1 MEAKEKKGGVEQ
13 SVNKFVL
20 IIVTV
25 IDLFLFGGYINDFL
39 QGNIGFGFMVAVVLA
54 VLVSMTLTYM
64 SFFKKEWNG
73 VFKYVSISGY
83 VVVYALAVFG
93 AQNDLVFLMV
103 FPLTISYILYY
114 DLKMIQKV
122 AVIFGAINVAD
133 ILYVIFGLGHLHSG
147 DPINSTSI
155 LLQGACVIVY
165 MISLCGTTIISNR
178 NNDAKLAHIN
188 EEKEK
193 SAQLLSDVLKIVDM
207 VRENSVQSQQD
218 MQALGDDIE
227 TSTSALRDISSGNSS
242 NADSISRQT
251 TMTENIQNMIEET
264 KHMSDEMLKLA
275 DQSMEAV
282 TGGQQS
288 VSDLQAQAEKMQAAN
303 RHVVGSVTK
312 LIENAKA
319 VEEITT
325 QIFSISS
332 QTNLLALN
340 ASIESARAG
349 EAGKGFAVVAEEIRQ
364 LADETR
370 KLTEG
375 IQHIVE
381 ELQENA
387 DAAKNTVDHVM
398 ETADAEYELI
408 GSASEQF
415 AGIGEHMN
423 GLDRNVQDIYRKIE
437 EILESNHTIVDS
449 ISQISA
455 VSEEV
460 SASTQQ
466 AVEIAGDT
474 QNKARHVKKLM
485 DELLGTVQ
493 SVDKYR

>member
-1 MEAKEKKGGVEQ
+1 
-13 SVNKFVL
+13 
-20 IIVTV
+20 
-25 IDLFLFGGYINDFL
+25 
-39 QGNIGFGFMVAVVLA
+39 
-54 VLVSMTLTYM
+54 
-64 SFFKKEWNG
+64 
-73 VFKYVSISGY
+73 
-83 VVVYALAVFG
+83 
-93 AQNDLVFLMV
+93 
-103 FPLTISYILYY
+103 
-114 DLKMIQKV
+114 
-122 AVIFGAINVAD
+122 
-133 ILYVIFGLGHLHSG
+133 
-147 DPINSTSI
+147 
-155 LLQGACVIVY
+155 
-165 MISLCGTTIISNR
+165 
-178 NNDAKLAHIN
+178 
-188 EEKEK
+188 
-193 SAQLLSDVLKIVDM
+193 
-207 VRENSVQSQQD
+207 
-218 MQALGDDIE
+218 
-227 TSTSALRDISSGNSS
+227 
-242 NADSISRQT
+242 
-251 TMTENIQNMIEET
+251 
-264 KHMSDEMLKLA
+264 
-275 DQSMEAV
+275 MEAV

-303 RHVVGSVTK
+303 RQVVGSVTK

-485 DELLGTVQ
+485 DELIGTVQ
-493 SVDKYR
+493 SVANYR